1 MNCIIMNVL
10 CDPPKYGEICIVLD
24 KNGNVYEDDGHF
36 STEVGEWKLV
46 NENDLI
52 YRNEAKNMLE
62 TQSRICETDNIPFD
76 IKQVEF
82 VLSRV
87 PQVF

>member
-10 CDPPKYGEICIVLD
+10 CTPPKYGEICIVLD
-24 KNGNVYEDDGHF
+24 ENGKVYEDDGHF
-36 STEVGEWKLV
+36 RTEVGEWKHV

-52 YRNEAKNMLE
+52 YRNEAKNMLG
-62 TQSRICETDNIPFD
+62 TQARICETDNILFD
-76 IKQVEF
+76 IEKVEF
-82 VLSRV
+82 VLDRV